1 MENKNIHIGI
11 VGAGRIGS
19 AIYNL
24 LSTLDAN
31 YRITIAD
38 IVEKRHWN
46 ISESDYEQLQ
56 IKKPTY
62 QGENVQFNEFVKDKT
77 LIINALPFHENI
89 HLIYQ

>member
-46 ISESDYEQLQ
+46 I
-56 IKKPTY
+56 
-62 QGENVQFNEFVKDKT
+62 
-77 LIINALPFHENI
+77 
-89 HLIYQ
+89 